1 MEFINE
7 LGQARILAR
16 SGAIWE
22 AIEVYLAL
30 AMVGSAQ
37 AKVELAILYFQNR
50 DLYGITETEIKDLLH
65 DAIESEDEEIDRS
78 QAISVLTQILT
89 SGKINE
95 RALTDSPKDPTFPH
109 PLVKPSESSI
119 MSESLLS
126 DWSDSSESLIPDLQ
140 KKVTA
145 QDPAAMVTLAT
156 LYLHNPGITPDAL
169 GHSYRLLKQAIALG
183 HEPAKKGLIPLA
195 KELIRDNKRITA
207 EHVLYESLYFGN
219 QDAVPEILYLFNN
232 RSTEIKSL
240 LRNIAISPTIRNI
253 DPLVRVMRKYRYFTA
268 AEFWLKKLHEIGSDN
283 ANIELALFYRCEVKQ
298 QDRYEELVRNLEN
311 TNPYQYSFIQAQFQ
325 SDLGNFTEAIRL
337 FRVSL
342 SNKPHAVNP
351 IINIFKIFSVQDDE
365 NGFID
370 WLQESE
376 NHQFIPIL
384 KKIAE
389 RYLALSQQED
399 YELWVHFSELA
410 TRSGKNPDDA
420 AQTEVSTESNSASDA
435 GFDDLSYEKWL
446 ASGENH
452 IKTIFIHKN
461 SPFLRALFKLN
472 REFCPLIENWMQY
485 SVTEEWLDE
494 ILAKYEDQSEFLR
507 LEPEWPLRF
516 ESPELQ
522 IVLSVEGQWI
532 RGWVGR
538 QGIGGLVAIRIAN
551 FEILTALKGEDRN
564 FAVGILTAFFLD
576 RTISLDSDGH
586 PHFETQT
593 DGSIF
598 GTTQFDLD
606 IVQSRSGQRR
616 PMQSHMVAGY
626 ARQLPE
632 GHQPSHEAIMRA
644 PIYVRRNLKPGQTFV
659 RGHQRNGP
667 VIQEQVLRYLRTN
680 SNLAD
685 AVGAIDRH

>member
-1 MEFINE
+1 
-7 LGQARILAR
+7 
-16 SGAIWE
+16 
-22 AIEVYLAL
+22 
-30 AMVGSAQ
+30 
-37 AKVELAILYFQNR
+37 
-50 DLYGITETEIKDLLH
+50 
-65 DAIESEDEEIDRS
+65 
-78 QAISVLTQILT
+78 VLT
-89 SGKINE
+89 
-95 RALTDSPKDPTFPH
+95 
-109 PLVKPSESSI
+109 
-119 MSESLLS
+119 
-126 DWSDSSESLIPDLQ
+126 
-140 KKVTA
+140 
-145 QDPAAMVTLAT
+145 
-156 LYLHNPGITPDAL
+156 
-169 GHSYRLLKQAIALG
+169 
-183 HEPAKKGLIPLA
+183 PLA
-195 KELIRDNKRITA
+195 KELIRDSKRIAA
-207 EHVLYESLYFGN
+207 ELVLYESLYLGN
-219 QDAVPEILYLFNN
+219 QDAVPEILHHFNN
-232 RSTEIKSL
+232 RSIDVKSL
-240 LRNIAISPTIRNI
+240 LRNIATSPTIKNI
-253 DPLVRVMRKYRYFTA
+253 DLLVRVMRKYKYFNA
-268 AEFWLKKLHEIGSDN
+268 AEFWLKKLQEIGSDS
-283 ANIELALFYRCEVKQ
+283 ANIELALFYRREVKQ
-298 QDRYEELVRNLEN
+298 QDRYDELVRNLEN
-311 TNPYQYSFIQAQFQ
+311 INPYEFSFIQAQLQ
-325 SDLGNFTEAIRL
+325 TDLENFTEAIRL
-337 FRVSL
+337 FRESL
-342 SNKPHAVNP
+342 VNKPHAVSP
-351 IINIFKIFSVQDDE
+351 IINIFKVFSLQDDV
-365 NGFID
+365 NGFTA
-370 WLQESE
+370 WMQKSE
-376 NHQFIPIL
+376 NLQFIPSL
-384 KKIAE
+384 KKIAQ
-389 RYLALSQQED
+389 RYLALNQQED
-399 YELWVHFSELA
+399 YELWTRFSELA
-410 TRSGKNPDDA
+410 TRPSENSVDTSQP
-420 AQTEVSTESNSASDA
+420 EVGTESNSASDT
-435 GFDDLSYEKWL
+435 GFDNLLYERWL

-452 IKTIFIHKN
+452 IKAIFIHKN

-516 ESPELQ
+516 ESSELQ
-522 IVLSVEGQWI
+522 IILSVEGQWI

-538 QGIGGLVAIRIAN
+538 QGTGGLVAIRIAN

-685 AVGAIDRH
+685 AVGAIGRH